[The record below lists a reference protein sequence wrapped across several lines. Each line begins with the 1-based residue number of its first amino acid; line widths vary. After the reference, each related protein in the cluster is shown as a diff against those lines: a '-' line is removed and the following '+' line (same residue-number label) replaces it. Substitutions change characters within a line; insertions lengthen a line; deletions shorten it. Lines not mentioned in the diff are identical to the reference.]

1 MVTPGNYSK
10 SCTPNTHMCIP
21 THPHL
26 LPTPPHICTLL
37 PLQDVAYVSLANVLY
52 RTGYEQDAAVV
63 MQLSLEVCVCV
74 CVCVCTCVCVCVCV
88 CGECVRSVCGVCVW
102 CVSVCCVCVWACC
115 MYVCQGFIE
124 KKPQGGAKV
133 EFILFRGGD
142 YRANQITDWLMLF

>member
-1 MVTPGNYSK
+1 MHTK
-10 SCTPNTHMCIP
+10 HTHVVY

-74 CVCVCTCVCVCVCV
+74 CVCVCVVSVCV
-88 CGECVRSVCGVCVW
+88 VCVW

-115 MYVCQGFIE
+115 MYVCVCGVCCE
-124 KKPQGGAKV
+124 VP
-133 EFILFRGGD
+133 ILSSPPRPLPHWWS
-142 YRANQITDWLMLF
+142 ITSPWPMCWQLR